1 MTNRR
6 NFLELGAGALIAQC
20 LPVMAASERSKIQ
33 IWFAKEPDRD
43 ALMDMPVMKGFSP
56 TKLEIRV
63 GATKPFRM
71 LHFSDSH
78 IAWMNSHDLMK
89 CSEGELKW
97 YEGRRR
103 HFATNATG
111 LAAALAYARANRLHM
126 LHTGDLVDY
135 LSDANLNYVRRD
147 LEGLDCQF
155 ALGNHELAGIPSAER
170 PGPKPKFAE
179 MRESIK
185 PYFPNGVVC
194 HSHIINGVNFVAFD
208 NCGMSADVFDEQFAA
223 IRAEFE
229 KGLPVVIAYHIP
241 FYTEALGEEQVKAVK
256 RMKTH
261 ADITEAYLAAPP
273 NGRGLK
279 INRTLREWLPKQKN
293 LKAMLCGH
301 KHAESKGL
309 FCENVTQYVAG
320 ATYKG
325 NAYDIQ
331 FI

>member
-1 MTNRR
+1 MG
-6 NFLELGAGALIAQC
+6 LGAGALLAQC
-20 LPVMAASERSKIQ
+20 LPAMAAQDRARIQ
-33 IWFAKEPDRD
+33 IWFAKEPDGD
-43 ALMDMPVMKGFSP
+43 ALLDMPVMKGFAP
-56 TKLEIRV
+56 TKLEISV
-63 GATKPFRM
+63 GAKKPFRM

-78 IAWMNSHDLMK
+78 IAWMNSRDLIK
-89 CSEGELKW
+89 CEAGELKW

-111 LAAALAYARANRLHM
+111 LAAALAYARAHRLHM

-170 PGPKPKFAE
+170 PGRRPSCAA
-179 MRESIK
+179 MRKSVA
-185 PYFPNGVVC
+185 PYFPNDLMC
-194 HSHIINGVNFVAFD
+194 HSRIINGVNFVAFD
-208 NCGMSADVFDEQFAA
+208 NCGMSADSFEAQFAA
-223 IRAEFE
+223 IRAEFA
-229 KGLPVVIAYHIP
+229 KGLPTVLAYHIP
-241 FYTEALGEEQVKAVK
+241 FFTEELGAAQLKAVP
-256 RMKTH
+256 RMKSF

-273 NGRGLK
+273 RGGLK
-279 INRTLREWLPKQKN
+279 INTALREWLPKQKN

-301 KHAESKGL
+301 KHEESQGL

-320 ATYKG
+320 ATYFG

-331 FI
+331 FV